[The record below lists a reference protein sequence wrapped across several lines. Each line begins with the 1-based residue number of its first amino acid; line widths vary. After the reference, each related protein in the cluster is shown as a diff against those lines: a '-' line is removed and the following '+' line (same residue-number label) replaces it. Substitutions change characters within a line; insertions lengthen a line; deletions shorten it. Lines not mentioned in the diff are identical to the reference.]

1 MEGKGLID
9 RYLSFLSAERGL
21 SGHTLEGYGRDLWD
35 LKSYLELLGLDF
47 EKVTS
52 GVLMGY
58 LMNLA
63 GRGFSPATIR
73 RRLSAVRGFF
83 AFLVEMGLTEV
94 DPTEGLDN
102 PRTWKRLP
110 QVLSLDEVEK
120 LLEAPSPQSPHG
132 LRDRAMLEVL
142 YATGVRVSE
151 LVSIRLVDLDLERV
165 VLRVVGKGRKERL
178 VPLGGEALKW
188 LERYLK
194 VRGELDKRGS
204 PYLFLTNRGG
214 PMTRQRF
221 WQLVKGYAK
230 KVGITK
236 EISPHT
242 LRHSFATHILERGA
256 DLRSLQELL
265 GHADLSTTQIY
276 THVARAHL
284 EKVYKKSHPRA

>member
-1 MEGKGLID
+1 MVKGIHID

-21 SGHTLEGYGRDLWD
+21 SPHTLEGYRRDLEDLALYLDRVGRDLGSVD
-35 LKSYLELLGLDF
+35 VE
-47 EKVTS
+47 
-52 GVLMGY
+52 VLMGY

-63 GRGFSPATIR
+63 ARGLSPATIR
-73 RRLSAVRGFF
+73 RRLSAIRGFY
-83 AFLVEMGLTEV
+83 AFLVEMELLDS

-102 PRTWKRLP
+102 PRTWKHLP
-110 QVLSLDEVEK
+110 QVLSLDEVER
-120 LLEAPSPQSPHG
+120 LLQAPPGDNPRG

-151 LVSIRLVDLDLERV
+151 LVSLRLVDLDMERGFLKVLGKGKKERV
-165 VLRVVGKGRKERL
+165 V
-178 VPLGGEALKW
+178 PLGEEAIGW
-188 LERYLK
+188 LRRYLE
-194 VRGELDKRGS
+194 VRGELDKKGS
-204 PYLFLTNRGG
+204 AYLFLSNRGG

-221 WQLVKGYAK
+221 WQIIKEYAR

-256 DLRSLQELL
+256 DLRSVQELL

-284 EKVYKKSHPRA
+284 EKIYKKSHPRA

>member
-1 MEGKGLID
+1 MID

-21 SGHTLEGYGRDLWD
+21 SSHTLDGYRRDVEDLEGYLRVLD
-35 LKSYLELLGLDF
+35 LDF
-47 EKVTS
+47 EGVTS
-52 GVLMGY
+52 GVLVGY

-63 GRGFSPATIR
+63 GRGLSPATIR

-83 AFLVEMGLTEV
+83 GFLVEMGLVEA

-102 PRTWKRLP
+102 PRIWKRLP
-110 QVLSLDEVEK
+110 HVLSLEEVER
-120 LLEAPSPQSPHG
+120 LLEAPPLQSLRG
-132 LRDRAMLEVL
+132 LRDKAMLEVL

-151 LVSIRLVDLDLERV
+151 LVSIRLVDLDLERGF
-165 VLRVVGKGRKERL
+165 LRVKGKGRKERV
-178 VPLGGEALKW
+178 VPLGEEALKW
-188 LERYLK
+188 LERYLA
-194 VRGELDKRGS
+194 VRSKWDRKGS
-204 PYLFLTNRGG
+204 PHLFLTNRGG

-221 WQLVKGYAK
+221 WQLVKDYARR
-230 KVGITK
+230 VGITK
-236 EISPHT
+236 GISPHT

>member
-1 MEGKGLID
+1 MVKRIHID

-21 SGHTLEGYGRDLWD
+21 SPHTLEGYRRDLEDLALYLDRVGRDLGSVD
-35 LKSYLELLGLDF
+35 VE
-47 EKVTS
+47 
-52 GVLMGY
+52 VLMGY

-63 GRGFSPATIR
+63 ARGLSPATIR
-73 RRLSAVRGFF
+73 RRLSAIRGFY
-83 AFLVEMGLTEV
+83 AFLVEMELLDS

-102 PRTWKRLP
+102 PRTWKHLP
-110 QVLSLDEVEK
+110 QVLSLDEVER
-120 LLEAPSPQSPHG
+120 LLQAPPGDNPRG

-151 LVSIRLVDLDLERV
+151 LVSLRLVDLDMERGFLKVLGKGKKERV
-165 VLRVVGKGRKERL
+165 V
-178 VPLGGEALKW
+178 PLGEEAIGW
-188 LERYLK
+188 LRRYLE
-194 VRGELDKRGS
+194 VRGELDKKGS
-204 PYLFLTNRGG
+204 AYLFLSNRGG

-221 WQLVKGYAK
+221 WQIIKEYAR

-256 DLRSLQELL
+256 DLRSVQELL

-284 EKVYKKSHPRA
+284 EKIYKKSHPRA

>member
-1 MEGKGLID
+1 MVKGIHID

-21 SGHTLEGYGRDLWD
+21 SPHTLEGYRRDLEDLALYLDRVGRDLGSVD
-35 LKSYLELLGLDF
+35 VE
-47 EKVTS
+47 
-52 GVLMGY
+52 VLMGY

-63 GRGFSPATIR
+63 ARGLSPATIR
-73 RRLSAVRGFF
+73 RRLSAIRGFY
-83 AFLVEMGLTEV
+83 AFLVEMELLDS

-102 PRTWKRLP
+102 PRTWKHLP
-110 QVLSLDEVEK
+110 QVLSLDEVER
-120 LLEAPSPQSPHG
+120 LLQAPPGDNPRG

-151 LVSIRLVDLDLERV
+151 LVSLRLVDLDMERGFLKVLGKGKKERV
-165 VLRVVGKGRKERL
+165 V
-178 VPLGGEALKW
+178 PLGEEAIGW
-188 LERYLK
+188 LRRYLE
-194 VRGELDKRGS
+194 VRGKLDKKGS
-204 PYLFLTNRGG
+204 AYLFLSNRGG

-221 WQLVKGYAK
+221 WQIIKEYAR

-236 EISPHT
+236 GISPHT

-256 DLRSLQELL
+256 DLRSVQELL

-284 EKVYKKSHPRA
+284 EKIYKKSHPRA